1 MALRPDQLGQ
11 RVVVRRVL
19 PGQAGPSGGPAMI
32 DVLGILEKWNDESL
46 SVRREDGRVF
56 QIAHAD
62 IVTAK
67 PVPPRASVRQR
78 IPAADLQ
85 RICSRGWQ
93 PTEQASLGAWLLRA
107 AGGFTGRANSV
118 LVAGDPGLPDG
129 AALTTVLRWY
139 AARRLPALAQVTTDS
154 PWLDELSSRG
164 WVTAR
169 PDEGDALVQVASVA
183 QARRVRRQA
192 RSAQPGTLAVRLDET
207 PDDDWIQ
214 LYGRTA
220 EVRPDIVRAVLSSGD
235 RVAFASI
242 KDPLRLVSPWPSA
255 ARFSPETGSAWQP
268 SRSNRLFGGEDSVP
282 RLSTRC
288 WSGVPRMAPCRH
300 TCRPCRTTAQRSVCM
315 SPTVSAPTTAT
326 ATCGHPSRPDP
337 GLGTEVVG

>member
-78 IPAADLQ
+78 IPTADLQ

-93 PTEQASLGAWLLRA
+93 PTEQVSLGAWLLRA
-107 AGGFTGRANSV
+107 ADGFTGRANSV
-118 LVAGDPGLPDG
+118 LVAGDPGLPNG

-207 PDDDWIQ
+207 PDDDWIR

-242 KDPLRLVSPWPSA
+242 KDPSA
-255 ARFSPETGSAWQP
+255 AGVTVAIGRAVLTGDWLGLAAIEVKP
-268 SRSNRLFGGEDSVP
+268 AFRR
-282 RLSTRC
+282 R
-288 WSGVPRMAPCRH
+288 
-300 TCRPCRTTAQRSVCM
+300 
-315 SPTVSAPTTAT
+315 
-326 ATCGHPSRPDP
+326 
-337 GLGTEVVG
+337 GLGAAIVDTLLEWGASYGALSAYVQTLPNNGAALGLYEPYGFRTHHSYRYLRPPFSS